1 MWGRENP
8 RRIVMR
14 NNDVDELRK
23 ALQVVIE
30 LLVKNENEDLVIE
43 QVESISSEK
52 NNEIKREKMI
62 NYIMKNVGIPA
73 SILGYKYVIRSI
85 ELVLNG
91 KVEKSVTKELYP
103 IVAKEFKTTS
113 SRVERAIRHAV
124 EVSMDNGNMDFIEE
138 IFGYSFS
145 IIKGKPTNSEFI
157 YGIVDY
163 INLQERIDAL
173 RNGNL

>member
-1 MWGRENP
+1 M
-8 RRIVMR
+8 
-14 NNDVDELRK
+14 NNNNVDELRK
-23 ALQVVIE
+23 ALQVITE
-30 LLVKNENEDLVIE
+30 LLIKSGNGDLIIE

-52 NNEIKREKMI
+52 DNEIKREKMI

-73 SILGYKYVIRSI
+73 SILGYKYIIRSI

-91 KVEKSVTKELYP
+91 KVGTSVTNDLYP
-103 IVAKEFKTTS
+103 TVAKEFKTTS

-124 EVSMDNGNMDFIEE
+124 DIAMDNGNSDFIEE
-138 IFGYSFS
+138 LFGYSFS
-145 IIKGKPTNSEFI
+145 KIKGKPTNSEFI

>member
-1 MWGRENP
+1 
-8 RRIVMR
+8 MR

-91 KVEKSVTKELYP
+91 KV
-103 IVAKEFKTTS
+103 
-113 SRVERAIRHAV
+113 
-124 EVSMDNGNMDFIEE
+124 
-138 IFGYSFS
+138 
-145 IIKGKPTNSEFI
+145 
-157 YGIVDY
+157 
-163 INLQERIDAL
+163 
-173 RNGNL
+173 